1 LQARGAHSP
10 RAFCLQEEKKMRTF
24 SVGMM
29 AITFVLGVGI
39 ISLLF
44 VVGKM
49 VMDMAQNAYRKQ
61 YEELLVLAE
70 N

>member
-1 LQARGAHSP
+1 
-10 RAFCLQEEKKMRTF
+10 
-24 SVGMM
+24 MM
-29 AITFVLGVGI
+29 TITFVLGVGI
-39 ISLLF
+39 VSLLF